1 MFVNNYS
8 WSAGGPLNLAR
19 GWVYWPLLC
28 HRCHQCC
35 HPFGSRAHI
44 LSAALWRTLL
54 QWSLSVGATRL
65 HGPGVSHRDQ
75 SGPPAW
81 AQGPL
86 SIGQWLGGAGGG
98 GGGGGGVGAGDLDA
112 PPHTHTHPSI
122 FNHTHTTSKWQC
134 NPLTTYGV
142 PSVKHELDM
151 ETTCICIHVTA
162 GAASPGQPEP
172 ITERLLFSSC
182 GS

>member
-98 GGGGGGVGAGDLDA
+98 GGGVGAGDLDA
-112 PPHTHTHPSI
+112 PPPHTHTHTHLSSI
-122 FNHTHTTSKWQC
+122 THTQPLNGNAILSPPMACPLWNTSLIWKRHAYVFMWPPAPRPRA
-134 NPLTTYGV
+134 NPN
-142 PSVKHELDM
+142 
-151 ETTCICIHVTA
+151 
-162 GAASPGQPEP
+162 Q
-172 ITERLLFSSC
+172 
-182 GS
+182 